1 MSAGGGQRVPRVP
14 LFVKRVKAILA
25 HYSFKRCG
33 EESKKGFIQCSSN
46 RSDVFYIFHVGTL
59 SKCQGF
65 AYGSSEGVDLFK
77 HSGRS
82 VGLNEIFE

>member
-1 MSAGGGQRVPRVP
+1 MWRVR
-14 LFVKRVKAILA
+14 
-25 HYSFKRCG
+25 
-33 EESKKGFIQCSSN
+33 KGLYHAVAPNKF
-46 RSDVFYIFHVGTL
+46 DVFYIFYVGAL

-65 AYGSSEGVDLFK
+65 AYGSSEGIDLFK